1 MFKSIIKYFFVF
13 IVSVLVVYQFQGY
26 IAQLRL
32 IPKGIVKLIYPE
44 KKIKPSINIDNL
56 EDQTESISAN
66 SFEVDIKK
74 IDYFSGYNKDKDENI
89 NLQHKSSALFG
100 FKENNETFL
109 ELFTRNGFLITKN
122 GIKKFELPNNYDSHN
137 SAGGIRGVFYINNE
151 RYALM
156 ATIKIGCQNVS
167 IINLDRNKEIFDTD
181 CLPDYQAI
189 HYDGIGGASIH
200 NKDDILLSI
209 GAPTNSSQEIRNLA
223 QNDNSYYGKI
233 ISINKKSVQ
242 NFLENNSKIKTEIFT
257 KGHRNPQGLAKIQD
271 TFFSSE
277 HGPKGGDEINILSKK
292 KNYGW
297 PISSYGTKYESLFI
311 ASYKLNHLK
320 NNFEEPLLQFTPSIA
335 ISDLSNC
342 TDQMINYFNRKGCL
356 IGTTLKEQSLII
368 ILLDHKLERIIG
380 YELIE
385 FGERLR
391 HFAKN
396 HEGKLFTEKDGSIYI
411 TADNGEVYKF
421 LFKLKKD

>member
-1 MFKSIIKYFFVF
+1 MVKSIIKYFFVF

-32 IPKGIVKLIYPE
+32 IPKGIVKIIYPE
-44 KKIKPSINIDNL
+44 KKIKPSINKKIL
-56 EDQTESISAN
+56 ENKTKSISAN
-66 SFEVDIKK
+66 SFEVDITK
-74 IDYFSGYNKDKDENI
+74 IDYFSGYNKDEAGNI

-109 ELFTRNGFLITKN
+109 ELYTRDGFLITKN
-122 GIKKFELPNNYDSHN
+122 GVKKFKLPNNYDSHN

-151 RYALM
+151 RYALI
-156 ATIKIGCQNVS
+156 ATIKIGCQNAS

-200 NKDDILLSI
+200 NEVNIFLSI

-223 QNDNSYYGKI
+223 QDDKSYYGKI
-233 ISINKKSVQ
+233 ISINKQSVQ
-242 NFLENNSKIKTEIFT
+242 NFLDNKLKIKTEIFT
-257 KGHRNPQGLAKIQD
+257 KGHRNPQGLAKIGD
-271 TFFSSE
+271 KIFSAE
-277 HGPKGGDEINILSKK
+277 HGPKGGDEINVLNKNM
-292 KNYGW
+292 NYGW
-297 PISSYGTKYESLFI
+297 PISSYGTKYESLLT
-311 ASYKLNHLK
+311 ASYELNHFK
-320 NNFEEPLLQFTPSIA
+320 NNFEEPLIQFTPSIA

-342 TDQMINYFNRKGCL
+342 TDQMIEYFNRKGCL

-396 HEGKLFTEKDGSIYI
+396 YEGKLFTEKDGSIYI